1 MHQNIQYTNKH
12 LLYAR
17 TLNGIY
23 QKFMTKVH
31 NKHLKSKETKREQIP
46 EKVIYIVDNI
56 LATSEQH
63 LVFLSEE
70 TPVSYDYTCSTKLIT
85 AYIL

>member
-56 LATSEQH
+56 LATSEQQ
-63 LVFLSEE
+63 LNTWFSCQRKLQFLMIIHVAPS
-70 TPVSYDYTCSTKLIT
+70 
-85 AYIL
+85 

>member
-31 NKHLKSKETKREQIP
+31 NKHLKFKETKREQIP

-56 LATSEQH
+56 LATSEQQ
-63 LVFLSEE
+63 LNNTWFSCQRKLQFLMIIHVAPS
-70 TPVSYDYTCSTKLIT
+70 
-85 AYIL
+85 